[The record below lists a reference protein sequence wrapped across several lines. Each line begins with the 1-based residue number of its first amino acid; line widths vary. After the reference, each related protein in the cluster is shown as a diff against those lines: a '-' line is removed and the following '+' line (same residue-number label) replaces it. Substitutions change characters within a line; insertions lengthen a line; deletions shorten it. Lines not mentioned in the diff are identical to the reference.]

1 MWKERIS
8 VSEFDPR
15 FWEIVFAP
23 DQLDKFS
30 QEDAIWHETEEERE
44 LRYERAE
51 KERKITP
58 LIMEIIEN
66 DLTEMQRNCIKLHFL
81 CQRTREEIAYTL
93 GISRRVVTQ
102 HIYGIRRS
110 GKQVGGGIKKIRKM
124 CEKRGISL

>member
-1 MWKERIS
+1 
-8 VSEFDPR
+8 VSEKFDPR

-30 QEDAIWHETEEERE
+30 EERAIWRETEEERE
-44 LRYERAE
+44 IRYN
-51 KERKITP
+51 KEDKKRRITP
-58 LIMEIIEN
+58 LIMQIIEN
-66 DLTEMQRNCIKLHFL
+66 DLTDMQRNCIELHFL
-81 CQRTREEIAYTL
+81 CGRTREEVAYEL

-110 GKQVGGGIKKIRKM
+110 GKRIGGGIKKIRKI